1 MNKLFSLRLVAVAAL
16 TIGPSITA
24 LAEAPTTAPAET
36 VAPAVIEPAQSSP
49 KVSAEAKSLLDKVT
63 AAYANAKTMELAGTI
78 QADFDV
84 SGQKMNQTGKFEA
97 IFLSPIQFR
106 HQLQEDVLLGSD
118 GKQVY
123 IYSEKAKMYRTW
135 DVSQDASK
143 LSELPSVVPSIL
155 QQQNP
160 ALLLA
165 LAQDA
170 GKELTENTSEVT
182 LADDVEI
189 EGTKYPAL
197 HLTEENGDTT
207 VVLDPQTSLVRR
219 VVVDMK
225 KGLQQR
231 GQGQVNN
238 AMLTFEYTKVD
249 PKAQV
254 KAEQFAWTPPQ
265 DAKDA
270 AAAQSQQ
277 QAEDPAQALVGKPA
291 PDFKLPALD
300 GREVALSGLK
310 GKVVVLDFWATWC
323 GPCVQSLPH
332 IDALYQEK
340 SPAGLEVFAVNLQE
354 DKEKVSNFLKEHNL
368 KLPVLL
374 DQNGS
379 VGQQYLASAIPE
391 TVVIGKDGTVAHV
404 FVGAGPDTAEK
415 LKAAVEAAMAEK

>member
-1 MNKLFSLRLVAVAAL
+1 MNKLFSLRLAAAVAL
-16 TIGPSITA
+16 TIGPA
-24 LAEAPTTAPAET
+24 MAVLADGPTTAPAEVT
-36 VAPAVIEPAQSSP
+36 TPSPAEPAQSGP
-49 KVSAEAKSLLDKVT
+49 KVSAEAKPLLDKLT
-63 AAYANAKTMELAGTI
+63 AAYANAKNLEMAGTI

-97 IFLSPIQFR
+97 IYQSPLHFR
-106 HQLQEDVLLGSD
+106 HLLQDDVLLGSD
-118 GKQVY
+118 GKLIY

-135 DVSQDASK
+135 DLPEGATK
-143 LSELPSVVPSIL
+143 LADLPMVVPSIL

-165 LAQDA
+165 LSQDA
-170 GKELTENTSEVT
+170 GKELTEHTSEVT
-182 LADDVEI
+182 LANDVEI
-189 EGTKYPAL
+189 EGAKFPAL
-197 HLTEENGDTT
+197 HIIEENGDTT
-207 VVLDPQTSLVRR
+207 VVVDPQTSFVRR

-249 PKAQV
+249 PNAPV

-270 AAAQSQQ
+270 ATAQAQQ
-277 QAEDPAQALVGKPA
+277 EAQNPAQELVGKPA

-300 GREVALSGLK
+300 GKEVALSGLK

-354 DKEKVSNFLKEHNL
+354 DKEKVGQFLKEHNL

-374 DQNGS
+374 DQNGA
-379 VGQQYLASAIPE
+379 VGQQYMANAIPE
-391 TVVIGKDGTVAHV
+391 TVVIGKDGNVANV
-404 FVGAGPDTAEK
+404 FVGAGPDTPEK
-415 LKAAVEAAMAEK
+415 LKAAVEAEMAK

>member
-1 MNKLFSLRLVAVAAL
+1 MNKLFSLRLAAAVAL
-16 TIGPSITA
+16 TIGTSTATFADGPS
-24 LAEAPTTAPAET
+24 TAPAQT
-36 VAPAVIEPAQSSP
+36 APQAAHEAQQAGP
-49 KVSAEAKSLLDKVT
+49 KVSAEAKALLDKLT
-63 AAYANAKTMELAGTI
+63 AAYADAKNLEMAGTI
-78 QADFDV
+78 HADFDV
-84 SGQKMNQTGKFEA
+84 SGQKMDQTGKFEA
-97 IFLSPIQFR
+97 IFLSPLQFR
-106 HQLQEDVLLGSD
+106 HQLQDDVLLGSD
-118 GKQVY
+118 GKAIY

-135 DVSQDASK
+135 ALPEGATK
-143 LSELPSVVPSIL
+143 LSDMPMVVPSIL

-165 LAQDA
+165 LSQDA
-170 GKELTENTSEVT
+170 GKELTEHTSNVT

-189 EGTKYPAL
+189 EGAKCPAL
-197 HLTEENGDTT
+197 RITEENGDTT
-207 VVLDPQTSLVRR
+207 VVVDPQTSLVRR

-249 PKAQV
+249 TKTAV

-270 AAAQSQQ
+270 ATAQVQQESQN
-277 QAEDPAQALVGKPA
+277 PANELVGKPA
-291 PDFKLPALD
+291 PDFKLPSLD
-300 GREVALSGLK
+300 GKEVALSDLK

-354 DKEKVSNFLKEHNL
+354 EKEKVSQFLKDHNL

-374 DQNGS
+374 DQNGA

-391 TVVIGKDGTVAHV
+391 TVVIGKDGNVAQV

-415 LKAAVEAAMAEK
+415 LKAAVETAMAAK